1 MLIESCNAE
10 LRLARQFCH
19 LAELHV
25 QKRHVERAQR
35 LVESAEKAI
44 AVAGKY
50 CKNPQQRQQEL
61 SGLSQ
66 RVAAVLLELKHLS
79 E

>member
-1 MLIESCNAE
+1 M
-10 LRLARQFCH
+10 LARQFCQ

-35 LVESAEKAI
+35 LVDSAEKAI

-50 CKNPQQRQQEL
+50 CKDPKQRQLEL
-61 SGLSQ
+61 SALSQ
-66 RVAAVLLELKHLS
+66 RVAAVHLELKQLS
-79 E
+79 P